1 LAVKLRLRRMGKK
14 KNPFYRVVV
23 ADSRAARNGR
33 FIETVGTYNPLT
45 NPYQVELKEDR
56 IYYWLGNGAQ
66 PSDTVKNIFQKKGL
80 WLKWDLMRNGAD
92 EAKINEEF
100 AKWQALQE
108 QREARIAAEKDQKAK
123 AEKAVADKAAA
134 EAEAAAKAEEAA
146 AAKAAEKAAKK
157 AEEEAKKAEA
167 EAAPAEEAV
176 SEETQPKETDAAPV
190 EAEKAEAEEVT
201 ETAAPEDEQEKTEAA
216 PAEDAV
222 EDQDEKK
229 ENKE

>member
-1 LAVKLRLRRMGKK
+1 MAVKLRLRRMGKK

-45 NPYQVELKEDR
+45 NPYQVELNEDR

-66 PSDTVKNIFQKKGL
+66 PSDTVKNLFQKKGL

-100 AKWQALQE
+100 AKWQALRD

-123 AEKAVADKAAA
+123 AEKALADKAAA
-134 EAEAAAKAEEAA
+134 EAEAAAKAEEEAE
-146 AAKAAEKAAKK
+146 AKAAEKAAKK
-157 AEEEAKKAEA
+157 AEKEAEKAKAEA
-167 EAAPAEEAV
+167 TVAEEADSKENQPEETEAAPVEPIEETKVEETTPVEPVEETKAEEAAPAEQ
-176 SEETQPKETDAAPV
+176 T
-190 EAEKAEAEEVT
+190 EEV
-201 ETAAPEDEQEKTEAA
+201 
-216 PAEDAV
+216 
-222 EDQDEKK
+222 QDKK
-229 ENKE
+229 EENKE